1 MKLGIVGTG
10 MICCE
15 LIEQVLPHIPSIQI
29 AALCSTSRSLEKAQR
44 LGRQHSIPLITADY
58 HTLLSAD
65 IDAVYLGI
73 PNQLHAPYAKQ
84 ALLAGKHVICEKP
97 LASNIEEAEILA
109 ALAQERRLFLLE
121 AISNQ
126 YMQVYQDIRK
136 QLPRLG
142 QIKHVFCNFSQYS
155 SRYDRFL
162 RGDIAPA
169 FDPSCSGGALMDL
182 NIYNI
187 YFIIG
192 LFAAPEA
199 VQYIPIVEHAI
210 DTSGVLS
217 MRYRDFSAVC
227 IGAKS
232 CSGPSTCLIEGTK
245 GYLQMDAP
253 ANSCGSFSLH
263 LRGSSVE
270 CIDVPTPPHRMIEE
284 FLAFERIIREND
296 WHACEA
302 ALKNSLIVS
311 RILTQARRDAGI
323 LFPADQ
329 LYI

>member
-10 MICCE
+10 MISCE

-29 AALCSTSRSLEKAQR
+29 AALCSTPRSLEKAQA
-44 LGRQHSIPLITADY
+44 LGKQHAIPFVTSDY
-58 HTLLSAD
+58 PALLSAD

-73 PNQLHAPYAKQ
+73 PNQLHASYAKQ

-97 LASNIEEAEILA
+97 LASNIEEVELLVT
-109 ALAQERRLFLLE
+109 LAQQRRLLLLE

-126 YMQVYQDIRK
+126 YMQVYQDVRK

-142 QIKHVFCNFSQYS
+142 QIKHIFCNYSQYS

-182 NIYNI
+182 NLYNI
-187 YFIIG
+187 YFIVG
-192 LFAAPEA
+192 LFGAPEA
-199 VQYIPIVEHAI
+199 VQYAPVIERAI
-210 DTSGVLS
+210 DTSGILS

-227 IGAKS
+227 LGAKS
-232 CSGPSTCLIEGTK
+232 CSGPSMCLIEGTN

-253 ANSCGSFSLH
+253 ANTCGSFVVQ
-263 LRGSSVE
+263 LRGASAE
-270 CIDVPTPPHRMIEE
+270 HIDPPASPHRMVEE
-284 FLAFERIIREND
+284 FVAFARIIREND
-296 WHACEA
+296 WYACEA
-302 ALKNSLIVS
+302 ALKNSQIVS
-311 RILTQARRDAGI
+311 RIMTQARRDAGI
-323 LFPADQ
+323 LFPADRPY
-329 LYI
+329 L

>member
-10 MICCE
+10 MISCE

-29 AALCSTSRSLEKAQR
+29 AALCSTPRSLEKAQT
-44 LGRQHSIPLITADY
+44 LGKQHAIPLVTADY
-58 HTLLSAD
+58 QALLSAD

-73 PNQLHAPYAKQ
+73 PNQLHARYAKQ

-97 LASNIEEAEILA
+97 LASNIEEVEMLVN
-109 ALAQERRLFLLE
+109 LAQERRLHILE

-126 YMQVYQDIRK
+126 YMQVYQEIRK

-142 QIKHVFCNFSQYS
+142 QIKHIFCNFSQYS

-169 FDPSCSGGALMDL
+169 FNPTCSGGALMDL
-182 NIYNI
+182 NVYNI
-187 YFIIG
+187 YFIVG
-192 LFAAPEA
+192 LFGEPKA
-199 VQYIPIVEHAI
+199 VQYAPIIEHAI
-210 DTSGVLS
+210 DTSGVLF
-217 MRYRDFSAVC
+217 MCYHDFSAVC
-227 IGAKS
+227 LGAKS